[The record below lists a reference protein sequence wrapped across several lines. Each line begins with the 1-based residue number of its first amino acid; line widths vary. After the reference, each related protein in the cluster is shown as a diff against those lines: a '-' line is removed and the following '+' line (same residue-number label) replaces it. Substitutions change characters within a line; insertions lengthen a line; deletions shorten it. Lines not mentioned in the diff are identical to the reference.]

1 MTSGSATPD
10 PKSGFSMAWRA
21 WLLLLVL
28 ISLSLL
34 ACTRETAGEVP
45 VEVVVEKEVEVPV
58 EVVVVRE
65 VEVPVEVVVV
75 REVEVPVEVVVV
87 REVEVPVEVVVVR
100 EVEVPVEVVVVREV
114 EVPVEVVVVREV
126 EVPVEVVVEVVV
138 TPTPAS
144 QENPK
149 AVTAPDTNSNINN
162 VLLVR
167 PSKIAYSQLS
177 ALGFAEGIPVTVV
190 TGAAPGRDL
199 YQADDVDLDNSKF
212 QGVFVAH
219 TPSPGLLRKIHAFV
233 YAGGNA
239 AVFLNVCL
247 AADLQNVFG
256 FTCATFPRD
265 SRVQIGGPGKDFA
278 PFWDGLNIHGGPYM
292 KSEVQILLGQS
303 DFTCIPK
310 VHDDTGEYCAA
321 IYGKLAKG
329 NVIFMIGD
337 WAEIGVPGYPHYAY
351 ASSIFSDSS
360 IHDYDHKEAASR
372 LLRWLIQSS

>member
-34 ACTRETAGEVP
+34 ACTRETVG
-45 VEVVVEKEVEVPV
+45 
-58 EVVVVRE
+58 
-65 VEVPVEVVVV
+65 EVPVEVVVV

-310 VHDDTGEYCAA
+310 VHDDTGEY
-321 IYGKLAKG
+321 
-329 NVIFMIGD
+329 
-337 WAEIGVPGYPHYAY
+337 WAEIGVLGYPHYAY